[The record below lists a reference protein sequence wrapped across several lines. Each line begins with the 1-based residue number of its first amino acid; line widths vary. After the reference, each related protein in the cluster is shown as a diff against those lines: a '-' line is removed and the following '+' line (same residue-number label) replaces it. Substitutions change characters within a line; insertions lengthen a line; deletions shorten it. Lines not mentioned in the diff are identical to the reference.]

1 MTRPILEESE
11 TMSSVTCQA
20 SARMLR
26 PIGVAAG
33 FIALLM
39 TLGIT
44 SCQAFAGDNKIKSG
58 GALTDDRLPEQ
69 PPEGWQEYV
78 QEKYKAYSIW
88 LPKTGRKLSQ
98 SEGSFNIKLSDMRK
112 LKVGSVVLAC
122 DIKDD
127 VKLDVQRLIFVLA
140 KGEKIDAQ
148 EAIETF
154 RDLHMKDHPG
164 TITEEYD
171 LMLGKMP
178 GKEYRV
184 DLKDGQ
190 KSRLRVY
197 QTGRAVWRIWVTGT
211 QEQVMGNAAKR
222 IFASFKN
229 QQLLKD
235 EKK

>member
-1 MTRPILEESE
+1 
-11 TMSSVTCQA
+11 MSSVKCQT

-26 PIGVAAG
+26 SISVATG

-44 SCQAFAGDNKIKSG
+44 SYQASAGDKKIKSG
-58 GALTDDRLPEQ
+58 GKFTDDPIPKT
-69 PPEGWQEYV
+69 PPEGWQEYI

-88 LPKTGRKLSQ
+88 LPKTGRKLLQ
-98 SEGSFNIKLSDMRK
+98 SEGSFEIKLENRK
-112 LKVGSVVLAC
+112 MKVGSVVLAC

-127 VKLDVQRLIFVLA
+127 VKLNIQRLIFVLA
-140 KGEKIDAQ
+140 KGEKIDHE
-148 EAIETF
+148 EAIEAF

-171 LMLGKMP
+171 LILGPMA
-178 GKEYRV
+178 GKEYRI

-211 QEQVMGNAAKR
+211 QEQVMGNSTKL
-222 IFASFKN
+222 IFSSFKH
-229 QQLLKD
+229 QQLLKGKD
-235 EKK
+235 KI